1 MHMIKTK
8 QVFVYFFEHCIS
20 IHDDFD
26 SDLVCSTFN
35 GCVVAFAN
43 SMAVDNL
50 LEGDFAKSR
59 TFCMGDLTN

>member
-1 MHMIKTK
+1 M
-8 QVFVYFFEHCIS
+8 YFFEHCIS
-20 IHDDFD
+20 IHDHFD
-26 SDLVCSTFN
+26 SDLVCSKFN